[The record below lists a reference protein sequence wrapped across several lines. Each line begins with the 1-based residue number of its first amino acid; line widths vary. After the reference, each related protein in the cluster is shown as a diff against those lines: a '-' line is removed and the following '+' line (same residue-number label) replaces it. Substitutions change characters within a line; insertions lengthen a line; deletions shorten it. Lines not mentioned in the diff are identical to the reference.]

1 MLPSELR
8 KQGLPPLVS
17 TAILVL
23 VYLAVTLLLPRPAVV
38 KPEAWR
44 LLGIFAATI
53 AGLILQ
59 PIAGGALVLMAV
71 TLATLFGGLTI
82 QRALTGYS
90 DPVVWLVLAAFFIS
104 NALLKTGLARRIAL
118 GFVRLF
124 GRSSLGVCYSLGM
137 TDFVLALIIP
147 SSGARSG
154 GVVLPIVRSVAELYG
169 SEPGETASLLGAFLM
184 AGVYQTI
191 CVTSATLLTGQASN
205 ALAARMSAQFLHYP
219 ITWLSWFR
227 AGIAPGAISLAL
239 VPWMVYRLYP
249 PVIRHTPE
257 AAEFARRELLAMGTM
272 KRAEMIVC
280 AVFVGVCGL
289 WVFSPLDASV
299 PALLGSGIL
308 LVTGVLNWSDVTGD
322 RGAWDVFIWYG
333 GLFEIARALGEAG
346 VTKAFAEGVSSALA
360 AYGVVALFIIALLV
374 YFYAHYGFAS
384 ITAHTVAMYPAFG
397 AVMLAKGVPPGL
409 AAFSLACFGNL
420 CAALTNY
427 GTTPAPMFFAH
438 GYVPFAT
445 WWKIGFQVSLAT
457 MLIWGT
463 VGFAWWKFLGIW

>member
-1 MLPSELR
+1 MR

-17 TAILVL
+17 TAILVA
-23 VYLAVTLLLPRPAVV
+23 VYFAVTLSIPRPAAV

-44 LLGIFAATI
+44 LLGIFVATI

-59 PIAGGALVLMAV
+59 PIAGGALVLIAV
-71 TLATLFGGLTI
+71 TLATLIGGLTI

-124 GRSSLGVCYSLGM
+124 GASSLGVCYSLGM

-169 SEPGETASLLGAFLM
+169 SEPGETASLLGSFLM
-184 AGVYQTI
+184 VGVYQTI

-205 ALAARMSAQFLHYP
+205 ALAARMAAQFLHYP
-219 ITWLSWFR
+219 ITWLGWLR
-227 AGIAPGAISLAL
+227 AGSVPGAISLAL

-249 PVIRHTPE
+249 PVVKRTPE
-257 AAEFARRELLAMGTM
+257 AAAFARRELLSMGPM
-272 KRAEMIVC
+272 KRAERIVC
-280 AVFVGVCGL
+280 AVFVGVCAL

-299 PALLGSGIL
+299 PALLGSGVL
-308 LVTGVLNWSDVTGD
+308 LVSGVLNWADVTGD
-322 RGAWDVFIWYG
+322 RAAWDVFIWYG

-346 VTKAFAEGVSSALA
+346 VTKAFAESVSSALA
-360 AYGVVALFIIALLV
+360 GYGVVALFLVALLV
-374 YFYAHYGFAS
+374 YFYSHYGFAS

-438 GYVPFAT
+438 GYVPFGT

-457 MLIWGT
+457 LLVWGT

>member
-1 MLPSELR
+1 LR
-8 KQGLPPLVS
+8 KQGLPAPVS
-17 TAILVL
+17 TAILVA
-23 VYLAVTLLLPRPAVV
+23 VYFAVTLLIPRPAAV

-104 NALLKTGLARRIAL
+104 NALLKAGLARRIAL

-205 ALAARMSAQFLHYP
+205 ALAARMAAQFLHYP
-219 ITWLSWFR
+219 ITWLGWFR
-227 AGIAPGAISLAL
+227 AGVVPGAISLAL

-249 PVIRHTPE
+249 PVVRHTPE
-257 AAEFARRELLAMGTM
+257 AAAFARRELLAMGTM
-272 KRAEMIVC
+272 KRAETIVC

-346 VTKAFAEGVSSALA
+346 VTRAFAEGVSSALA
-360 AYGVVALFIIALLV
+360 AYGAVALFIVALLV

-438 GYVPFAT
+438 GYVPFGT
-445 WWKIGFQVSLAT
+445 WWKIGFKVSLAT

>member
-1 MLPSELR
+1 
-8 KQGLPPLVS
+8 
-17 TAILVL
+17 
-23 VYLAVTLLLPRPAVV
+23 
-38 KPEAWR
+38 
-44 LLGIFAATI
+44 
-53 AGLILQ
+53 
-59 PIAGGALVLMAV
+59 
-71 TLATLFGGLTI
+71 
-82 QRALTGYS
+82 
-90 DPVVWLVLAAFFIS
+90 
-104 NALLKTGLARRIAL
+104 
-118 GFVRLF
+118 
-124 GRSSLGVCYSLGM
+124 
-137 TDFVLALIIP
+137 
-147 SSGARSG
+147 
-154 GVVLPIVRSVAELYG
+154 
-169 SEPGETASLLGAFLM
+169 
-184 AGVYQTI
+184 
-191 CVTSATLLTGQASN
+191 
-205 ALAARMSAQFLHYP
+205 
-219 ITWLSWFR
+219 
-227 AGIAPGAISLAL
+227 
-239 VPWMVYRLYP
+239 
-249 PVIRHTPE
+249 
-257 AAEFARRELLAMGTM
+257 
-272 KRAEMIVC
+272 
-280 AVFVGVCGL
+280 VCGL

-346 VTKAFAEGVSSALA
+346 ITKAFAEGVSSALA
-360 AYGVVALFIIALLV
+360 AYGVVTLFIVALLV

-445 WWKIGFQVSLAT
+445 WWKIGFKVSLAT

>member
-1 MLPSELR
+1 MR
-8 KQGLPPLVS
+8 KRGLPPLVS
-17 TAILVL
+17 TAILAA
-23 VYLAVTLLLPRPAVV
+23 VYFTVTLLIPRPAAV

-53 AGLILQ
+53 GGLILQ
-59 PIAGGALVLMAV
+59 PIAGGALVLMAI

-104 NALLKTGLARRIAL
+104 HALLKTGLARRIAL

-184 AGVYQTI
+184 VGVYQTI

-205 ALAARMSAQFLHYP
+205 ALAARMAAQFLHYP
-219 ITWLSWFR
+219 ITWLGWFR
-227 AGIAPGAISLAL
+227 AGIVPGAISLAL
-239 VPWMVYRLYP
+239 VPWMVFRLYP
-249 PVIRHTPE
+249 PVVKHTPE
-257 AAEFARRELLAMGTM
+257 AAAFARRELLAMGTM

-308 LVTGVLNWSDVTGD
+308 LVTGVLNWADVTGD

-360 AYGVVALFIIALLV
+360 AYGVVTLFLVALLV

-438 GYVPFAT
+438 GYVSFAT
-445 WWKIGFQVSLAT
+445 WWKIGFKVSLAT

>member
-1 MLPSELR
+1 LH
-8 KQGLPPLVS
+8 PLAS
-17 TAILVL
+17 GAILVA
-23 VYLAVTLLLPRPAVV
+23 VYLAVTLLIPRPAAVDAA
-38 KPEAWR
+38 AWR

-59 PIAGGALVLMAV
+59 PIAGGALVLLAV

-169 SEPGETASLLGAFLM
+169 SEPGETAPLLGVFLM
-184 AGVYQTI
+184 AGVYQTV

-205 ALAARMSAQFLHYP
+205 ALAARMAAQFLHYP
-219 ITWLSWFR
+219 ITWLSWLR
-227 AGIAPGAISLAL
+227 AGIVPGAISLAV
-239 VPWMVYRLYP
+239 VPWIVWRLCP
-249 PVIRHTPE
+249 PAVKHTPE
-257 AAEFARRELLAMGTM
+257 AAVFARRELLAMGAM
-272 KRAEMIVC
+272 KRAELIVC
-280 AVFVGVCGL
+280 AVFAGVCGL
-289 WVFSPLDASV
+289 WVFSPFDAAV
-299 PALLGSGIL
+299 PALLGAGL
-308 LVTGVLNWSDVTGD
+308 LLATGVLKWADITGD
-322 RGAWDVFIWYG
+322 HAAWDVFVWYG

-346 VTKAFAEGVSSALA
+346 VTRAFAEAVSSALA
-360 AYGVVALFIIALLV
+360 AYSATALFLAALLV

-384 ITAHTVAMYPAFG
+384 ITAHIVALYPAFG
-397 AVMLAKGVPPGL
+397 AVMLARGVPPGL

-420 CAALTNY
+420 CAALTSY
-427 GTTPAPMFFAH
+427 GTTPAPMFFAQ
-438 GYVPFAT
+438 GYLPFGT
-445 WWKIGFQVSLAT
+445 WWKIGFKVSLVT

-463 VGFAWWKFLGIW
+463 AGFAWWKFLGIW

>member
-1 MLPSELR
+1 LR
-8 KQGLPPLVS
+8 KQGLPAPVS
-17 TAILVL
+17 TAILVA
-23 VYLAVTLLLPRPAVV
+23 VYFAVTLLIPRPAAV

-104 NALLKTGLARRIAL
+104 NALLKAGLARRIAL

-205 ALAARMSAQFLHYP
+205 ALAARMAAQFLHYP
-219 ITWLSWFR
+219 ITWLGWFR
-227 AGIAPGAISLAL
+227 AGVVPGAISLAL

-249 PVIRHTPE
+249 PVVRHTPE
-257 AAEFARRELLAMGTM
+257 AAAFARRELLAMGTM
-272 KRAEMIVC
+272 KRAETIVC

-346 VTKAFAEGVSSALA
+346 VTRAFAEGVSSALA
-360 AYGVVALFIIALLV
+360 AYGTVALFIVALLV

-438 GYVPFAT
+438 GYVPFGT
-445 WWKIGFQVSLAT
+445 WWKIGFKVSLAT

>member
-1 MLPSELR
+1 LR
-8 KQGLPPLVS
+8 KRGLPPLVS
-17 TAILVL
+17 TAILVA
-23 VYLAVTLLLPRPAVV
+23 VYFTVTLLIPRPAAV
-38 KPEAWR
+38 KPAAWR

-59 PIAGGALVLMAV
+59 PIAGGALVLMAI

-104 NALLKTGLARRIAL
+104 HALLKTGLARRIAL

-124 GRSSLGVCYSLGM
+124 GSSSLGVCYSLGM

-205 ALAARMSAQFLHYP
+205 ALAARMAAQFLHYP
-219 ITWLSWFR
+219 ITWLGWFR
-227 AGIAPGAISLAL
+227 AGIVPGAISLAL

-249 PVIRHTPE
+249 PVVRHTPE
-257 AAEFARRELLAMGTM
+257 AAAFARRELLAMGTM
-272 KRAEMIVC
+272 KRAETIVC

-346 VTKAFAEGVSSALA
+346 ITKAFAEGVSSALA
-360 AYGVVALFIIALLV
+360 AYGVVTLFIVALLV

-445 WWKIGFQVSLAT
+445 WWKIGFKVSLAT

>member
-1 MLPSELR
+1 
-8 KQGLPPLVS
+8 LPPLVS
-17 TAILVL
+17 TAILAA
-23 VYLAVTLLLPRPAVV
+23 VYFTVTLLIPRPAAV

-53 AGLILQ
+53 GGLILQ
-59 PIAGGALVLMAV
+59 PIAGGALVLMAI

-104 NALLKTGLARRIAL
+104 HALLKTGLARRIAL

-184 AGVYQTI
+184 VGVYQTI

-205 ALAARMSAQFLHYP
+205 ALAARMAAQFLHYP
-219 ITWLSWFR
+219 ITWLGWFR
-227 AGIAPGAISLAL
+227 AGIVPGAISLAL
-239 VPWMVYRLYP
+239 VPWMVFRLYP
-249 PVIRHTPE
+249 PVVKHTPE
-257 AAEFARRELLAMGTM
+257 AAAFARRELLAMGTM

-308 LVTGVLNWSDVTGD
+308 LVTGVLNWADVTGD

-360 AYGVVALFIIALLV
+360 AYGVVTLFLVALLV

-438 GYVPFAT
+438 GYVSFAT
-445 WWKIGFQVSLAT
+445 WWKIGFKVSLAT